1 MKAIQTELKSE
12 KAQGIDTLAPEQAL
26 QTLLEGQFAAVKSL
40 HSCTPAIAKAA
51 KIAAGTIQSGGK
63 ISYIG
68 AGSSGLMALSDGLE
82 ITGTFGVP
90 MSQIK
95 ILFAGAPDAFNDM
108 RGGAEDDTDL
118 AVSDVKN
125 AGLAAGDCAVLV
137 SASGNTPY
145 TLAALKELKQRGIT
159 TIAIAN
165 NKPSAL
171 LDHADIPVHL
181 DTPPE
186 VIAGSTRL
194 GAGTA
199 QKIALNMFST
209 LMGIELGHIH
219 DGLMV
224 NLTADNAKLIDR
236 SQRMVQDI
244 ARCEPEQAGKALQ
257 QAQGNVKLAVLLAA
271 GAKDQHAAEYMLNK
285 HGGILRRCLEEI
297 RSDENLNA

>member
-1 MKAIQTELKSE
+1 MQKVKTELKSE
-12 KAQGIDTLAPEQAL
+12 LAQGIDTLGSMQAL
-26 QTLLEGQFAAVKSL
+26 EALLDGQIAAVHSL
-40 HSCTPAIAKAA
+40 RSCSPAINKAAKAA
-51 KIAAGTIQSGGK
+51 AASIQSGGNLC
-63 ISYIG
+63 YVG
-68 AGSSGLMALSDGLE
+68 AGSSGLMALSDSLE

-95 ILFAGAPDAFNDM
+95 ILFAGAPDTLVDM

-118 AVSDVKN
+118 AKSDVKDTN
-125 AGLAAGDCAVLV
+125 LKAGDCAILV

-145 TLAALKELKQRGIT
+145 TVSAQQELKQLGIT

-165 NKPSAL
+165 NNPSAL
-171 LDHADIPVHL
+171 LNNADIAIHL

-199 QKIALNMFST
+199 QKIALNMIST

-224 NLTADNAKLIDR
+224 NLKADNAKLVER
-236 SQRMVQDI
+236 SLSMVKDI
-244 ARCEPEQAGKALQ
+244 AQCDLSTAKNTLQ
-257 QAQGNVKLAVLLAA
+257 QANGNVKLAVLLAA
-271 GAKDQHAAEYMLNK
+271 GAQNEHAAERMLIE
-285 HGGILRRCLEEI
+285 HGGVLRKCLEQI
-297 RSDENLNA
+297 QSD